1 MRINDTQPGTSSL
14 PCQCEHMRRVASRY
28 EQRIQWLTEQL
39 RVKNERIREQD
50 EQIRAHNERLLAQ
63 EKRLM
68 AQCKQISMLIKQLM
82 EELKNKRR
90 QMYLLIERLSEQT

>member
-1 MRINDTQPGTSSL
+1 MRINDRQSGMNPL
-14 PCQCEHMRRVASRY
+14 ARQCEHVLRLELRY

-39 RVKNERIREQD
+39 RVKNERIRAQD
-50 EQIRAHNERLLAQ
+50 EQIRAQNERLLAQ